1 MTQPEEWKLR
11 VKEFLSQQET
21 LVLKIHLEFKKAL
34 RIDSI
39 VQSLADAELN
49 INNIDQIVAD

>member
-21 LVLKIHLEFKKAL
+21 LVLKIHLEFKKAM